1 MLSREIIE
9 AARLSRAGCLPPFG
23 SGDARRR
30 MRNRPLSMVFI
41 IVFRH
46 VRSNPPGKGGS
57 MKVLLIQ
64 SPTGRREAPIYPLG
78 PAFLSAHLKARGHE
92 VSGVDLSL
100 HIDPVP
106 ALLRALKETRPD
118 AAAVSL
124 RNIDD
129 SSWPVTW
136 SYMESFDRVMD
147 VLRDFQGT
155 LVVGGTGFSIYADA
169 ILERWPGV
177 RFGISGE
184 GEEALPDLLDRIETG
199 NAPAERL
206 ITPSMP
212 DVGTLLNPDYTLFPL
227 SDYPGRG
234 SIGLQSRRGC
244 PFGCRYCTYGRI
256 GGRSFRTRPVEKVV
270 EDARR
275 LEQLGARSFMFVDSV
290 FDHPRGYAEQLVRAL
305 GASGTEL
312 EWGAWLSESVS
323 SDFLCLL
330 RANGC
335 SWVDF
340 SPDAVTARGMR
351 LLGKPSG
358 GRRLFS
364 VVRDARR
371 AGLTVGVNFFNG
383 NPGEGFPALLLKL
396 AFMFAARALLG
407 FRRTFVNI
415 GTIRIYPG
423 SPMAMDLPPGTDLME
438 PVFMAPRG
446 LSAAVHRLFAAVRR
460 RRRR

>member
-1 MLSREIIE
+1 
-9 AARLSRAGCLPPFG
+9 
-23 SGDARRR
+23 
-30 MRNRPLSMVFI
+30 
-41 IVFRH
+41 
-46 VRSNPPGKGGS
+46 

-78 PAFLSAHLKARGHE
+78 PAFLSAHLKARGHR

-100 HIDPVP
+100 HVNPVP
-106 ALLRALKETRPD
+106 ALLLAVRETEPD
-118 AAAVSL
+118 VAAVSL

-136 SYMESFDRVMD
+136 SYMDAFGMVMD
-147 VLRDFQGT
+147 ALRDFRGT
-155 LVVGGTGFSIYADA
+155 LVVGGPGFSIYAET
-169 ILERWPGV
+169 ILHRWPGI

-184 GEEALPDLLDRIETG
+184 GEEVFPELLESIEAGT
-199 NAPAERL
+199 APAERL
-206 ITPSMP
+206 LTPPMT
-212 DVGTLLNPDYTLFPL
+212 DAGTLLNPDYTVFPL
-227 SDYPGRG
+227 SDYPDRG
-234 SIGLQSRRGC
+234 SVGVQSRRGC

-256 GGRSFRTRPVEKVV
+256 GGRSFRTRPVEEVV

-275 LEQLGARSFMFVDSV
+275 LEELGARSFMFVDSV
-290 FDHPRGYAEQLVRAL
+290 FDHPRDYAEDLVRAL
-305 GASGTEL
+305 GASGISI
-312 EWGAWLSESVS
+312 EWGAWLSESVNR
-323 SDFLCLL
+323 DFLRLL

-340 SPDAVTARGMR
+340 SPDAVTRKGMR

-358 GRRLFS
+358 GRPLFT

-383 NPGEGFPALLLKL
+383 NPGEGFPALVLKL
-396 AFMFAARALLG
+396 AFMVAARLLLG

-423 SPMAMDLPPGTDLME
+423 SPMAMDLPRGTDLME

-446 LSAAVHRLFAAVRR
+446 VSAAVHRMFAALRR
-460 RRRR
+460 RRHR